1 MIVCTLI
8 LLSLC
13 SGLVFAY
20 ATKKSRADRLA
31 RFKNRQILPLEQLAR
46 DFFPSIEPNTV
57 ISYLTK
63 ISVITGVPAG
73 KLRPTDRFNVELSLQ
88 GYGFV
93 AGEWDDL
100 DSRIPGKSHTIQSI
114 ADYLTEVKVRALRQ

>member
-1 MIVCTLI
+1 
-8 LLSLC
+8 
-13 SGLVFAY
+13 
-20 ATKKSRADRLA
+20 
-31 RFKNRQILPLEQLAR
+31 
-46 DFFPSIEPNTV
+46 
-57 ISYLTK
+57 
-63 ISVITGVPAG
+63 
-73 KLRPTDRFNVELSLQ
+73 LQ